1 VKLLRP
7 LSLLL
12 AAATGAALAQDS
24 SPPPR
29 LPAATWLESINVSAS
44 ATASAVENISRTSF
58 APTRKNANTYEMDLD
73 ASRHQQ
79 LSAGWLL
86 ELAAG
91 AEWLQVPDYS
101 LTGNLSAGPRAA
113 LQYKFGLGPLAP
125 VLQFNTAFTY
135 KDARFAADRGWTT
148 EGGVRLAQRVDPS
161 LKVAVGCQW
170 LDHNAA
176 SSTFDLQQ
184 RTLSL
189 EAAWDINENWRLSAS
204 ASRLTGRVVANAAWA
219 VWQQAIS
226 GGFGS
231 AVADYYNAIPSTVT
245 GLYGPGW
252 VSYNVEADANLW
264 SLALSY
270 AVTAHTTFELRYQ
283 NAYVINH
290 VNVRYPAESWGLGCT
305 HRF

>member
-1 VKLLRP
+1 MKLLRP

-12 AAATGAALAQDS
+12 A
-24 SPPPR
+24 
-29 LPAATWLESINVSAS
+29 AATWLESINVSAS

-101 LTGNLSAGPRAA
+101 LTGTLSAGPRAA

-148 EGGVRLAQRVDPS
+148 TPLAP
-161 LKVAVGCQW
+161 
-170 LDHNAA
+170 
-176 SSTFDLQQ
+176 
-184 RTLSL
+184 
-189 EAAWDINENWRLSAS
+189 
-204 ASRLTGRVVANAAWA
+204 
-219 VWQQAIS
+219 
-226 GGFGS
+226 
-231 AVADYYNAIPSTVT
+231 PSTSSSARCPWRPPGTSTKT
-245 GLYGPGW
+245 GG
-252 VSYNVEADANLW
+252 
-264 SLALSY
+264 
-270 AVTAHTTFELRYQ
+270 
-283 NAYVINH
+283 
-290 VNVRYPAESWGLGCT
+290 
-305 HRF
+305 